1 MPESEPAELNVWSFH
16 SVKGGVGKT
25 TLSVLVAR
33 HLAERGERVLVVDL
47 DLTGTSVADGLAL
60 RAPIWDEPARRR
72 SLNHPP
78 DRRDPVGDRLFG
90 SRARTPNDPPF
101 LNDFLLREQ
110 EVDWNVNEAHP
121 EALAWSLPDEDPLAD
136 RLFILPSSA
145 FPSDL
150 DRVLALL
157 YDEPFSA
164 WVESRLEWLL
174 DALLATSDFRHVV
187 IDTPPCIPGI
197 SRAVLSAAMR
207 LGRDVK
213 VRLSDDGPNPPA
225 LWSASVRWFPWLVA
239 SEDRQD
245 LRALERWL
253 AEHDAE
259 ELSRLGVV
267 VNRATLTIEQVL
279 GKLQGGDPDGPTQL
293 ERSAFHRL
301 RCPLVRVPSTGAAQL
316 FSLAGPSEG
325 APLPLHELVAK

>member
-1 MPESEPAELNVWSFH
+1 MPEDALAELNVWSFH

-47 DLTGTSVADGLAL
+47 DLTGTSLADGLAL
-60 RAPIWDEPARRR
+60 RAPVWDDPEGRRLLTR
-72 SLNHPP
+72 PP
-78 DRRDPVGDRLFG
+78 DRREAIGDRLFG
-90 SRARTPNDPPF
+90 SRERTPASPPF

-110 EVDWNVNEAHP
+110 DEDWTVDEAHP
-121 EALAWSLPDEDPLAD
+121 EAFAWSLPEDDALAD
-136 RLFILPSSA
+136 RLFVVPSSA

-164 WVESRLEWLL
+164 WAESRLEWLL
-174 DALLATSDFRHVV
+174 DALLSKTGFRHVV

-207 LGRDVK
+207 LGREPK
-213 VRLSDDGPNPPA
+213 VRLSEDGPNPPA
-225 LWSASVRWFPWLVA
+225 LWSASVRWSPWLVA

-253 AEHDAE
+253 AEHDAD

-267 VNRATLTIEQVL
+267 VNRGTVSIAQVL
-279 GKLQGGDPDGPTQL
+279 GTLRGGDPDGPTPVGTSVF
-293 ERSAFHRL
+293 ERLGR
-301 RCPLVRVPSTGAAQL
+301 PLVSVSSTGAARL
-316 FSLAGPSEG
+316 FSLASPPDES
-325 APLPLHELVAK
+325 PLALDGLVSR